1 MGNLHLL
8 FTLTGRVPLT
18 AQRGRRV
25 EDLLLKNILFDKV
38 HTSCPAGQKKTFCI
52 RTNTWM
58 LFNIQSITEHYSSG
72 FVIQTSRYSF
82 MTWPDLIFRYLV
94 SHSVRLVMQWCIRTC
109 SASGPI
115 KLIRLHVSSCLC
127 VKQHTS
133 FFSSACRR
141 ALNFN
146 SQTVLTRFEYSTA
159 HSLGCRD
166 QMSPTGPDTQ
176 LPIMWLVFI
185 YDLSDIWFHA
195 CQATKSTDL
204 TSCAAILSFIEVR
217 ANIVVISKA

>member
-82 MTWPDLIFRYLV
+82 MTWPDLQISRVTLCQAGDAVMHQNVFSVWTYKTHSVTCLFMSVCKTTHFLFFFCMSSSAELQFSDGINTFWIFNRTLSWLSWSNVSNGTGHATPHHVIGFHLWSVRYLISCMSGYKV
-94 SHSVRLVMQWCIRTC
+94 NRSNILC
-109 SASGPI
+109 SYLKFHWG
-115 KLIRLHVSSCLC
+115 SSKHC
-127 VKQHTS
+127 
-133 FFSSACRR
+133 
-141 ALNFN
+141 
-146 SQTVLTRFEYSTA
+146 
-159 HSLGCRD
+159 
-166 QMSPTGPDTQ
+166 
-176 LPIMWLVFI
+176 
-185 YDLSDIWFHA
+185 SDF
-195 CQATKSTDL
+195 
-204 TSCAAILSFIEVR
+204 
-217 ANIVVISKA
+217 